1 MADNIELM
9 SISSI
14 VADAVG
20 QPGQRVFYVQARQ
33 GLTTVTIETEKE
45 QIRALAM
52 GIHQFLEDLGHRFP
66 DRVAIDRVDPRDL
79 RLTPPFEPEF
89 KVAQLGLGYDADN
102 DRVVIVA
109 QALVTDDVPE
119 EATESPVAEE
129 DEESK
134 GPTARFWITRGQAKA
149 MADHAL
155 EVVAQGRPICPLC
168 GRPINPEGHFC
179 PKRNGHTKDLV
190 VA

>member
-1 MADNIELM
+1 MSDNIELT
-9 SISSI
+9 SVSSI
-14 VADAVG
+14 VAEAVG
-20 QPGQRVFYVQARQ
+20 QPGQRVFYIQARQ
-33 GLTTVTIETEKE
+33 GLTAVTIETEKE

-52 GIHQFLEDLGHRFP
+52 GIHQFLEELGTRFP
-66 DRVAIDRVDPRDL
+66 DRAALDRVDPRDL
-79 RLTPPFEPEF
+79 VLTPPFEPEF

-109 QALVTDDVPE
+109 QSLATDDEIDEVGEMPVPE
-119 EATESPVAEE
+119 E
-129 DEESK
+129 DKDK

-149 MADHAL
+149 LADHAL
-155 EVVAQGRPICPLC
+155 EVVAQGRPLCPLC
-168 GRPINPEGHFC
+168 GRPMNPEGHFC